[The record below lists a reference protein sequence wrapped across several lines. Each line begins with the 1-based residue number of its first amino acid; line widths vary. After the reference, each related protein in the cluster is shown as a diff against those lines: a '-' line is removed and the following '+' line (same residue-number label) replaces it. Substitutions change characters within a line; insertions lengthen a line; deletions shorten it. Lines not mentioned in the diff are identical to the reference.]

1 MWRSYVKMVLV
12 ICYCYS
18 VSAKE
23 LDFVEATKM
32 ALENNNDLK
41 SLRAQSSSFKYKSAQ
56 SMAPNSPSVAYQKN
70 DISGFDPGAQASSET
85 ITLNY
90 TLNFP
95 GKSLNQSSSFK
106 HQAESLREDSLAK
119 EIELMSL
126 LYVNMSSQYANEELI
141 KVLTEEIKKS
151 KDIIQIQEK
160 KYSTGQVSQ
169 VDILNS
175 RVTLAKI
182 EQDLL
187 TVRNEQSLLQNDF
200 LNLLGRPEENY
211 TAKKIEFSTQNFK
224 ILTVAELTEFMN
236 KNKPAL
242 KSAQAQIESLK
253 SSLNYASMQALPD
266 FQFSAGVT
274 QWNRPNAAPI
284 SGLTRD
290 YNFGVSISIPLFFPM
305 NELQGVNSA
314 KADLQASED
323 KSKAVLAQA
332 TSDLINAHTSF
343 QSSTTE
349 LDKMLKVVL
358 PAAKAS
364 YQLTLSSYSMG
375 KTDFLRLSESRSNY
389 IQAQKDIITKKR
401 SINQTYVQLLQIV
414 GCDFER
420 KEGPHACN

>member
-1 MWRSYVKMVLV
+1 
-12 ICYCYS
+12 
-18 VSAKE
+18 
-23 LDFVEATKM
+23 
-32 ALENNNDLK
+32 
-41 SLRAQSSSFKYKSAQ
+41 
-56 SMAPNSPSVAYQKN
+56 
-70 DISGFDPGAQASSET
+70 
-85 ITLNY
+85 
-90 TLNFP
+90 
-95 GKSLNQSSSFK
+95 
-106 HQAESLREDSLAK
+106 LAK

-126 LYVNMSSQYANEELI
+126 LYVNMSSQYANDELI
-141 KVLTEEIKKS
+141 KVLSEEIKKS

-187 TVRNEQSLLQNDF
+187 TVKNEQSLLQNDF
-200 LNLLGRPEENY
+200 LNILGRPEESY

-224 ILTVAELTEFMN
+224 ILSVSELTDLMG

-253 SSLNYASMQALPD
+253 STLNYASMQALPD

-284 SGLTRD
+284 TGLTRD
-290 YNFGVSISIPLFFPM
+290 YNFGVSIAIPLFFPM
-305 NELQGVNSA
+305 NELQGVSSA

-343 QSSTTE
+343 QSLTNE